1 MPPQLPK
8 NTQIT
13 LKRSDEVITISSMSV
28 LLNWTMT
35 LAPGSLQAFTV
46 IPIQPFF
53 SKRLHLVNMKLLRRA
68 I

>member
-35 LAPGSLQAFTV
+35 LAPGSLQAFIV
-46 IPIQPFF
+46 IPIQSFF
-53 SKRLHLVNMKLLRRA
+53 SKQLHLVNMKLLRRA